1 MKYVFILML
10 LINVNLY
17 SQNIKNRFEV
27 VKIPDS
33 LKIKLALVEVN
44 KNKLETAIDSSYMAL
59 YIFDVVDKKNL
70 VLKNGVYSWK
80 VMGPHF
86 SNRLFIF
93 YNNKVFIFKS
103 KGKNSL
109 VEVLEE
115 YITSIGYLNIAKV
128 DQISY
133 LTAVSKYLKEELLSD

>member
-133 LTAVSKYLKEELLSD
+133 LTAVSKYLKKSY